1 MKLHVIISDYGAAAN
16 IGGNVEVTAKTF
28 DLPEEIAEYIR
39 SRRGEW
45 QSVMLAFEDEK
56 ESSHDSQKLLP

>member
-1 MKLHVIISDYGAAAN
+1 MKLHVIVSEYGAAAN
-16 IGGNVEVTAKTF
+16 IGGNVEITAKSF

-45 QSVMLAFEDEK
+45 QSVTLAFEDEK
-56 ESSHDSQKLLP
+56 ELSHAG